1 MQKIK
6 FDGDDFKKEKKIIA
20 SNSHIF
26 IKRVKKI
33 LKKKKEYMSN
43 IYIKI

>member
-6 FDGDDFKKEKKIIA
+6 FDGDDFKKEKKSLPVTA
-20 SNSHIF
+20 TFSL
-26 IKRVKKI
+26 KGWRK